1 MAYNPFDDVIN
12 NDPAYM
18 ADGGGLN
25 IDMGGSENAKR
36 GLDYLRKSGQS
47 TEGYTIP
54 QLEAL
59 GRIDNLKFP
68 SSAYQ
73 KAAETLP
80 PPKGE
85 ELEEYNN
92 QFFTRKR
99 FPGVSVAEVGKSVY
113 DFLGKG
119 TGPQVQDQKD
129 RNKEI
134 LTSNTYQMP
143 PGIQPGSLE
152 AKKIIKE
159 NEKEI
164 MNSLKQQGYDDL
176 SVGRFLQNMFFGEQ
190 KQAYDAMDEGTAY
203 SDLPDPLKSGANPFW
218 LLLDSVD
225 ALTLGASGLLLAGG
239 RKLTPKFINFLKNA
253 KNKSYK
259 IF

>member
-1 MAYNPFDDVIN
+1 MAYNPFDDVID

-18 ADGGGLN
+18 ANGGPLQVTVS
-25 IDMGGSENAKR
+25 GSEDAKR

-59 GRIDNLKFP
+59 GRINNLKFP

-80 PPKGE
+80 PPEGE

-99 FPGVSVAEVGKSVY
+99 FPGVSVAEVGEKVY

-119 TGPQVQDQKD
+119 TGPEVQEQMDL
-129 RNKEI
+129 NKEI
-134 LTSNTYQMP
+134 LKRNTYQLDP
-143 PGIQPGSLE
+143 NVKPGSIE
-152 AKKIIKE
+152 ALRLKTKYE
-159 NEKEI
+159 QEI
-164 MNSLKQQGYDDL
+164 MKSLKEQGYDDINI
-176 SVGRFLQNMFFGEQ
+176 GRVLQNFFLGDQ
-190 KQAYDAMDEGTAY
+190 KQAYDDITRFSRCYNTRRWWFIIGWCETY
-203 SDLPDPLKSGANPFW
+203 S
-218 LLLDSVD
+218 
-225 ALTLGASGLLLAGG
+225 
-239 RKLTPKFINFLKNA
+239 
-253 KNKSYK
+253 K
-259 IF
+259 IY